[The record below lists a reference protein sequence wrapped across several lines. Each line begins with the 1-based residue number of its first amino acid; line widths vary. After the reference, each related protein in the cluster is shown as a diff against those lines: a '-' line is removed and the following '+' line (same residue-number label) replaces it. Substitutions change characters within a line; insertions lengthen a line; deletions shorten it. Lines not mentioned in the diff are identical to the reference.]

1 MRIRK
6 TDVAIIGAGTAGLG
20 AFHAARKAGAD
31 AVLIES
37 GVYGTTC
44 ARVGCMPSKL
54 LIAAADAAYG
64 ARQAGGFGVK
74 VGSVCVDAAAVM
86 SRVRNERD
94 RFVGFVVQ
102 DVDALPAEL
111 KLRGEARFK
120 SANVLQ
126 VGDHTEVH
134 AKAVVIAT
142 GSRPV
147 VPDMLKSLGDRVI
160 VNDDVFDWES
170 LPKRVAVFGPGVI
183 GLELGQALARLGVHI
198 CMFGE
203 RGSVA
208 ALSDPEVREQVKQI
222 FQREF
227 YLDPDAR
234 DVHAE
239 RDGDK
244 VVVFYTRLD
253 NRKVTE
259 YFDYALAATGRV
271 PNLEPLDLKNAGL
284 SLDDDGVPVFD
295 RKSMQCGDSPIF
307 LAGDVNAD
315 VPFLHE
321 ASDEGRIAGA
331 NAARFPD
338 IQSYRRRAPLAVVYS
353 DPQIAVAGARY
364 AQIEGEDIVIGSASF
379 EDQGRAR
386 VIRQNRG
393 LIRVYAR
400 CGKGELLGAEMVAPS
415 GEHLGHLL
423 AWAVQQKLTVAEV
436 LDMPFYHPT
445 LEEGMQSALRDAVRQ
460 LKQTRQQ
467 REKVAETQ

>member
-1 MRIRK
+1 MHIRK
-6 TDVAIIGAGTAGLG
+6 TDVAVIGAGTAGLG

-31 AVLIES
+31 ALLIES

-74 VGSVCVDAAAVM
+74 VGSVCVDGAAVM
-86 SRVRNERD
+86 ARVRNERD
-94 RFVGFVVQ
+94 RFVGFVLR

-111 KLRGEARFK
+111 KVRGEARFK
-120 SANVLQ
+120 SPTVLLID
-126 VGDHTEVH
+126 DHTEVH
-134 AKAVVIAT
+134 AKSIVIAT

-147 VPDMLKSLGDRVI
+147 VPDMLKSLGNRVVI
-160 VNDDVFDWES
+160 NDDIFEWRS

-183 GLELGQALARLGVHI
+183 GLELGQALARLGVHV

-208 ALSDPEVREQVKQI
+208 ALSDPDVREQAKQI
-222 FQREF
+222 LQREF

-234 DVHAE
+234 DVVAA
-239 RDGDK
+239 RDGER
-244 VVVFYTRLD
+244 VAISYTRLD

-259 YFDYALAATGRV
+259 YFEYALAATGRA
-271 PNLEPLDLKNAGL
+271 PNLDSLDLKASGL
-284 SLDDDGVPVFD
+284 DLDEDGVPVFD
-295 RKSMQCGDSPIF
+295 RRSMQCGDSPIF
-307 LAGDVNAD
+307 LAGDVNGD

-321 ASDEGRIAGA
+321 ASDEGRIAGG
-331 NAARFPD
+331 NAARFPES
-338 IQSYRRRAPLAVVYS
+338 QAYRRRTPLAIVFS

-364 AQIEGEDIVIGSASF
+364 SQIEDEDIVIGRASF

-386 VIRQNRG
+386 VMRQNRG

-400 CGKGELLGAEMVAPS
+400 CGAGELLGAEMVAPAS
-415 GEHLGHLL
+415 EHLAHLL
-423 AWAVQQKLTVAEV
+423 AWAIQQKLTVAEV

-445 LEEGMQSALRDAVRQ
+445 LEEGLQSALRDAVRQ

-467 REKVAETQ
+467 REQDTAAQ